1 TPNNIAVVFED
12 KQLTYKE
19 VNEKANQL
27 ARKLREKGIKPDSVV
42 GIMVERSPEMIIG
55 IMAVLKAGGAYLPI
69 APEYPEDRIQF
80 MLDDS
85 GSQII
90 LIQDKFINAKGSYR
104 NAEFISIEN
113 QELFTGD
120 VSNPKLIS
128 KPENLA
134 YVIYT
139 SGSTGKPK
147 GVMIENYSVINR
159 INWMQKQYPIAEGD
173 VILQKTPYT
182 FDVSVWELL
191 WWSFT
196 GAKVCLLIPGG
207 EKNPEEIVK
216 AIEKNKVTT

>member
-1 TPNNIAVVFED
+1 
-12 KQLTYKE
+12 
-19 VNEKANQL
+19 
-27 ARKLREKGIKPDSVV
+27 
-42 GIMVERSPEMIIG
+42 MVERSPEMIIG

-128 KPENLA
+128 
-134 YVIYT
+134 
-139 SGSTGKPK
+139 
-147 GVMIENYSVINR
+147 
-159 INWMQKQYPIAEGD
+159 
-173 VILQKTPYT
+173 
-182 FDVSVWELL
+182 
-191 WWSFT
+191 
-196 GAKVCLLIPGG
+196 
-207 EKNPEEIVK
+207 
-216 AIEKNKVTT
+216 

>member
-1 TPNNIAVVFED
+1 
-12 KQLTYKE
+12 
-19 VNEKANQL
+19 
-27 ARKLREKGIKPDSVV
+27 
-42 GIMVERSPEMIIG
+42 
-55 IMAVLKAGGAYLPI
+55 
-69 APEYPEDRIQF
+69 EDRIQF

-196 GAKVCLLIPGG
+196 
-207 EKNPEEIVK
+207 
-216 AIEKNKVTT
+216 